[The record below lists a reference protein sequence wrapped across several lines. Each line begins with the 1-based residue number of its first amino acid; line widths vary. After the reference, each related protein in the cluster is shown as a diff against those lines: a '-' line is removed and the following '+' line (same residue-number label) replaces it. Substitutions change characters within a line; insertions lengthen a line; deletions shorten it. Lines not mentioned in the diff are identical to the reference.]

1 MFTLR
6 SDEWDTHITYINSFK
21 IKQSKTKNKYEYV
34 IETIHIRIGFNYSDG
49 TLKIFYCG
57 RRMR

>member
-1 MFTLR
+1 MFTLL

-34 IETIHIRIGFNYSDG
+34 IETIHNRIGFNNSNR
-49 TLKIFYCG
+49 TL
-57 RRMR
+57 